1 MELTVTKNPNS
12 GKLPDSNN
20 LVFGR
25 TFTDHMFLMDYTRAE
40 GWKNARIVPYG
51 PITLDPAASVFHY
64 GAEVFEGLKAYRKAD
79 GSIQLFRPWENMK
92 RMQNSA
98 LRMGLPAVPEDL
110 ALEAVLKLV
119 ELDQAWVPSAPGT
132 SLYVRPFIISVDA
145 DLAVHGVST
154 ALFCVIL
161 SPVGSYFSGGLKPV
175 KMMFET
181 EDVRAVRGGTG
192 YAKCGGTY
200 AASNR
205 AANRATE
212 KGYDQ
217 VLWLDGVERKYIE
230 EGGAMNIMF
239 KIDGTV
245 VTPALTGSILP
256 GITRDSCIRMMQSWG
271 LPVEERLVSVDEVV
285 QAAKEGRLEE
295 CWCCGTAAVIS
306 PVGALGYGDEEYVIH
321 DMQIGEVSQ
330 KLYDSLT
337 DIQWGRAED
346 PFQWTC
352 PVTFAE

>member
-1 MELTVTKNPNS
+1 MEITVTKNPNP
-12 GKLPDSNN
+12 GKLPDSGN

-40 GWKNARIVPYG
+40 GWKNPRIVPYG
-51 PITLDPAASVFHY
+51 PISLDPAASVFHY

-92 RMQNSA
+92 RMSNSA
-98 LRMGLPAVPEDL
+98 LRMGLPAVPEDM

-119 ELDQAWVPSAPGT
+119 ELDQDWVPSAHGT
-132 SLYVRPFIISVDA
+132 SLYIRPFLIAVDA

-154 ALFCVIL
+154 ALFAIIL
-161 SPVGSYFSGGLKPV
+161 SPVGSYFAGGLSPV
-175 KMMFET
+175 KLMLET

-192 YAKCGGTY
+192 FAKCGGNY
-200 AASNR
+200 AG
-205 AANRATE
+205 ANRAGE
-212 KGYDQ
+212 RAAAQGYDQ

-239 KIDGTV
+239 KIDGKV
-245 VTPALTGSILP
+245 VTPALNGSILP
-256 GITRDSCIRMMQSWG
+256 GITRDSCIRVLKSWG
-271 LPVEERLVSVDEVV
+271 LTVEERLVSAEEVLE
-285 QAAKEGRLEE
+285 AAKSGRLEE

-306 PVGALGYGDEEYVIH
+306 PVGQLGYMGQDYVINE
-321 DMQIGEVSQ
+321 MKIGEVSQ
-330 KLYDSLT
+330 KLYDALT

-346 PFQWTC
+346 PYEWTC
-352 PVTFAE
+352 PVTYA